1 MYWLAVVPALAL
13 AGCGADDPCGEL
25 TLELTAHAGDYPSK
39 VDVGC
44 ELQTGSVWDKLKNDA
59 TIVFPGLPA
68 DAHVS
73 AHLPLDMVKGG
84 MTFTVPT
91 GIAGEA
97 FTKNDTN
104 HANLTGGTVTI
115 IRDMGTDPKANARV
129 FEVEWQLEWLGAGTY
144 RSSGGGAAV
153 WFIANHGL

>member
-1 MYWLAVVPALAL
+1 MFRLAAFAVLTL

-25 TLELTAHAGDYPSK
+25 TLELTANAGDYPSK

-44 ELQTGSVWDKLKNDA
+44 EIQKGGVWDKVKNEA

-68 DAHVS
+68 DARVA
-73 AHLPLDMVKGG
+73 AHLPLNMVKGG
-84 MTFTVPT
+84 VTFTVPT
-91 GIAGEA
+91 GVAGEA
-97 FTKNDTN
+97 YTANDTN
-104 HANLTGGTVTI
+104 HANLTGGTVTVL
-115 IRDMGTDPKANARV
+115 RDLGTDPKANARV
-129 FEVEWQLEWLGAGTY
+129 FEVEWQLEWLGAGSY